1 MVYCKTNTWYY
12 TYTNHIIYMT
22 TLNRLKKIVENNCSP
37 QPELTISEVNKQLLI
52 AKKAK
57 TLGKQFL
64 AILTIVNRYPSGSVP
79 TDIHTDLLKYD
90 HILQLIKLLNRICLN
105 EIPGETGVNT
115 TTDEEKLKEQYQIV
129 VDKYVC

>member
-1 MVYCKTNTWYY
+1 
-12 TYTNHIIYMT
+12 MT

-37 QPELTISEVNKQLLI
+37 QPELTITEINKQLLI

-79 TDIHTDLLKYD
+79 SDIHTELLKYD
-90 HILQLIKLLNRICLN
+90 HVLELIRLLNRICLN
-105 EIPGETGVNT
+105 EIPGESGVNT
-115 TTDEEKLKEQYQIV
+115 NTDEDKLKEQYQIV
-129 VDKYVC
+129 VDNYVC

>member
-1 MVYCKTNTWYY
+1 
-12 TYTNHIIYMT
+12 MT

-57 TLGKQFL
+57 TLGKQFI

-115 TTDEEKLKEQYQIV
+115 TTDEDKLKEQYQIV
-129 VDKYVC
+129 VDNYVC